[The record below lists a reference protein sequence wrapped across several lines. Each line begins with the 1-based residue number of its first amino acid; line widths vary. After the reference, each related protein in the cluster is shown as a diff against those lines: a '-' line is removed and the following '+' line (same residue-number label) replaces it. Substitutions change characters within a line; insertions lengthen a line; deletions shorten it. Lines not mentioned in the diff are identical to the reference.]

1 MCAIKISA
9 LDCTTHILGS
19 TLPLYFRDQQPNK
32 EIQESRKYKLI
43 SMQLMRYQM
52 TRDIDKGM
60 IRIR

>member
-19 TLPLYFRDQQPNK
+19 TPPCILETNNLS
-32 EIQESRKYKLI
+32 EIQESRIYNII

-52 TRDIDKGM
+52 TRDIDKDM